1 MNESNSSTGP
11 FDLAW
16 AMVKKEVRGEVGTD
30 SNRWKVPE
38 KKASQSNQTAKKASS
53 DRGHSKP

>member
-1 MNESNSSTGP
+1 MNGLDSSTNP
-11 FDLAW
+11 FDFAW

-38 KKASQSNQTAKKASS
+38 KKASQSNQTAKKTSS
-53 DRGHSKP
+53 DRGHSKR